1 MSDSINLVKSANF
14 GSGKGSLTTVGY
26 RILDTGGSL
35 SGSRITAGVGEVI
48 GGSGI
53 YSASMHFTS
62 EFSGSIIWDTGEA
75 SPAYATEDYNG
86 NEYKIDFT
94 RHVTTG
100 RWRIDKSASEMIF
113 YKEDNQTEIVRYEL
127 FDEDGNPSVSS
138 VFDRRKKHT

>member
-1 MSDSINLVKSANF
+1 M
-14 GSGKGSLTTVGY
+14 
-26 RILDTGGSL
+26 
-35 SGSRITAGVGEVI
+35 
-48 GGSGI
+48 
-53 YSASMHFTS
+53 
-62 EFSGSIIWDTGEA
+62 WDTGEA
-75 SPAYATEDYNG
+75 TPTYASEEYNG

-100 RWRIDKSASEMIF
+100 RWQINKSTSEMIF